1 MASIKERNGK
11 YCVIYSYYDENGNK
25 KQKWETYKTKS
36 EAKKRKKELEYR
48 ESLGRMVI
56 PKCRTLNELLEEYVS
71 LYGKYKWAM
80 SSYQR
85 NNSLIDNYIA
95 PIIGETKIRD
105 INTRFLELYYQ
116 KLQKTPAVPIHGQ
129 KKARN
134 EFVGPSTIRDI
145 HKLLSSCFKQAV
157 KWEQM
162 EKNPAQYATVPKYK
176 SAERE
181 IWTAE
186 TLMYATEVCEDEQL
200 KLAINLAFAASL
212 RIGELCGLTWKCVDI
227 SPEAIEKGEAYIY
240 VDKEFQRV
248 SKEAVK
254 VLGGKD
260 IIFTFPSESQLCKTV
275 RVLKKPKTD
284 SSIRKVFIPKTVAEM
299 LIRQKEEQKKMK
311 DILGPEYQDYDLV
324 MATPYGSP
332 VDGGTIRKKL
342 DVSEATV
349 MADTLQKAETASMEM
364 LYPYL
369 RTLLLTTPK
378 ERLAEFFLFSEGI
391 ENHLKKNAAEAE
403 TWDSFLHAC
412 TTYRYTAG
420 RIRRCCLQAACQI
433 TSREVERLPEMDTLR
448 ILAFN
453 EKGRLWLHDMRKTDV
468 RTASKFSDIPYPWR
482 QMEYRTSLLYA
493 SLYSEAERKRI
504 MEAEIKGA
512 RYIKSEETR

>member
-299 LIRQKEEQKKMK
+299 LIRQKEEQIKMK
-311 DILGPEYQDYDLV
+311 EILGSEYQDYDLV

-332 VDGGTIRKKL
+332 VDGSSIRNKL
-342 DVSEATV
+342 DRLIKEHDLPRVVFHSLRHTSV
-349 MADTLQKAETASMEM
+349 TYKLKLNGGDIKAVQGDSGHSQINMVTDVYSHIIDED
-364 LYPYL
+364 
-369 RTLLLTTPK
+369 R
-378 ERLAEFFLFSEGI
+378 
-391 ENHLKKNAAEAE
+391 KKNAELFEEAFYGKKNLNPQINE
-403 TWDSFLHAC
+403 
-412 TTYRYTAG
+412 
-420 RIRRCCLQAACQI
+420 QAAAGKAEK
-433 TSREVERLPEMDTLR
+433 TLTVPEGVDADLLAKVLGNPEMVAL
-448 ILAFN
+448 L
-453 EKGRLWLHDMRKTDV
+453 
-468 RTASKFSDIPYPWR
+468 
-482 QMEYRTSLLYA
+482 TSLA
-493 SLYSEAERKRI
+493 KTMNS
-504 MEAEIKGA
+504 
-512 RYIKSEETR
+512 

>member
-1 MASIKERNGK
+1 MKTCGIIAEYNPFHNGHMYQIQKTREITGCDLIIAVMSGNFVQRGEPALIDKWTRASAAAASGADV
-11 YCVIYSYYDENGNK
+11 VIELPYIYATQSASRFAAAGVKLLQLAGADFISFGSECGNLENLQDIAVTPINPDHLHVSMDTGMSFPKAYSLLTSQMQPNDILAVSYLKALKNTDI
-25 KQKWETYKTKS
+25 QPI
-36 EAKKRKKELEYR
+36 
-48 ESLGRMVI
+48 VI
-56 PKCRTLNELLEEYVS
+56 PRTSNYQSTELS
-71 LYGKYKWAM
+71 
-80 SSYQR
+80 
-85 NNSLIDNYIA
+85 
-95 PIIGETKIRD
+95 
-105 INTRFLELYYQ
+105 
-116 KLQKTPAVPIHGQ
+116 
-129 KKARN
+129 
-134 EFVGPSTIRDI
+134 
-145 HKLLSSCFKQAV
+145 
-157 KWEQM
+157 
-162 EKNPAQYATVPKYK
+162 KNA
-176 SAERE
+176 SA
-181 IWTAE
+181 
-186 TLMYATEVCEDEQL
+186 
-200 KLAINLAFAASL
+200 LAI
-212 RIGELCGLTWKCVDI
+212 RT
-227 SPEAIEKGEAYIY
+227 AIREK
-240 VDKEFQRV
+240 R
-248 SKEAVK
+248 
-254 VLGGKD
+254 
-260 IIFTFPSESQLCKTV
+260 
-275 RVLKKPKTD
+275 
-284 SSIRKVFIPKTVAEM
+284 
-299 LIRQKEEQKKMK
+299 
-311 DILGPEYQDYDLV
+311 
-324 MATPYGSP
+324 
-332 VDGGTIRKKL
+332 

-349 MADTLQKAETASMEM
+349 MAETLQKAETASMEM

-493 SLYSEAERKRI
+493 SLFSEAERKRI